1 MHNYESFNGRVYEI
15 PITNIGKK
23 PKRKFVHPL
32 NKRLNKINQ
41 LRSGYMRIT
50 ITETQNS
57 TFTEFVE
64 RWLKI
69 SGS

>member
-1 MHNYESFNGRVYEI
+1 MHNYEPFNSLVFEI

-23 PKRKFVHPL
+23 PKRKIVHPL
-32 NKRLNKINQ
+32 NKRLNKLNQ

-50 ITETQNS
+50 ITESYSN
-57 TFTEFVE
+57 TFIEFIE
-64 RWLKI
+64 RWLKL

>member
-32 NKRLNKINQ
+32 NKRLNKNCM
-41 LRSGYMRIT
+41 LDNYDG
-50 ITETQNS
+50 
-57 TFTEFVE
+57 V
-64 RWLKI
+64 K
-69 SGS
+69 